1 MLKLTDETPS
11 LDKQVVIKDS
21 DGNEVSK
28 SSSSL
33 SHFLGN
39 SGNSNVRNV
48 TFAEASHGREPI
60 MSILNDAGIM
70 DMAVSDLLK
79 LPKWEEIEALYGKEP
94 MVLGL
99 ETCEAF
105 RKRVPPEQRFIAVA
119 GMFNSGT
126 TAFGLSLQANCRFPE
141 HQKDLTNG
149 LVKDVNGMLNQPPW
163 AKHKDARW
171 IENSTIHP
179 GIVKEYVLP
188 VILIRDPYFWMHS
201 MCKEGY
207 GARWDHNSEK
217 HCPNLVPNT
226 YDRKRFKR
234 LKDASSVSVWM
245 GGSRRKGPS
254 WPSLIHLWNDWYES
268 YFNAD
273 FPRLI
278 IRFEDTLY
286 HGEQVLRQVCRC
298 GGAEHNSK
306 MSYVV
311 NEAKWNHRA
320 SQNNMISAIIKYGTH
335 SRRYDNMTDADLLFA
350 SAELNADLM
359 EVFRYKQQKTETV
372 QSPPQ

>member
-1 MLKLTDETPS
+1 
-11 LDKQVVIKDS
+11 
-21 DGNEVSK
+21 
-28 SSSSL
+28 
-33 SHFLGN
+33 
-39 SGNSNVRNV
+39 
-48 TFAEASHGREPI
+48 
-60 MSILNDAGIM
+60 
-70 DMAVSDLLK
+70 
-79 LPKWEEIEALYGKEP
+79 
-94 MVLGL
+94 
-99 ETCEAF
+99 
-105 RKRVPPEQRFIAVA
+105 
-119 GMFNSGT
+119 
-126 TAFGLSLQANCRFPE
+126 
-141 HQKDLTNG
+141 
-149 LVKDVNGMLNQPPW
+149 
-163 AKHKDARW
+163 
-171 IENSTIHP
+171 
-179 GIVKEYVLP
+179 
-188 VILIRDPYFWMHS
+188 
-201 MCKEGY
+201 
-207 GARWDHNSEK
+207 
-217 HCPNLVPNT
+217 
-226 YDRKRFKR
+226 
-234 LKDASSVSVWM
+234 M